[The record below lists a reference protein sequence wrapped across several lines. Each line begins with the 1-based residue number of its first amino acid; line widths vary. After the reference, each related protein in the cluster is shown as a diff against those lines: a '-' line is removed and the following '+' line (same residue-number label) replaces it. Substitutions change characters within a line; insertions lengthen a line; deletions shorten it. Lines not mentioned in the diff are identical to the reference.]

1 MDFILM
7 LIIPIKIA
15 VYENDHGYEPQD
27 KFCTF
32 IPPQSSGIPASR
44 QAGYTLRLGGITFG
58 EIASLSSSTNKFF
71 FTTPPDWP

>member
-1 MDFILM
+1 MTS
-7 LIIPIKIA
+7 K
-15 VYENDHGYEPQD
+15 EHNHGYEPQG
-27 KFCTF
+27 KPWTL
-32 IPPQSSGIPASR
+32 IPLQSSGVPASR